1 MKLLE
6 SVKLAMQCFSNSFI
20 NRNCEIVLIP
30 KFNVYIGLDDVET
43 DEDFKVNLC
52 EWLSRDCS
60 CVLRYSRD
68 KRLIRYWQDNTNAF
82 NKICGTNFTM
92 EQMDYIYT
100 YLGNGINHELT
111 KQFVRSGFDRSIIE
125 KIATTTEL
133 WGGNRN

>member
-1 MKLLE
+1 ME
-6 SVKLAMQCFSNSFI
+6 
-20 NRNCEIVLIP
+20 LILP
-30 KFNVYIGLDDVET
+30 
-43 DEDFKVNLC
+43 
-52 EWLSRDCS
+52 
-60 CVLRYSRD
+60 
-68 KRLIRYWQDNTNAF
+68 
-82 NKICGTNFTM
+82 M